1 VREFRDDAG
10 IAWVV
15 FFTSRS
21 VARDHHLP
29 EEYREGWL
37 SFESSAGEKR
47 RLAPVPR
54 NWEALTEE
62 ELRALCNS
70 APSQAPRKRAPQAR
84 VDQADDRDRD
94 TTHETESLQPQL
106 REMEGKLSIALGE
119 VCELPPPQELNTGEL
134 IRVEETLA
142 LATEAAKEAVSL
154 RRKLRVD
161 RDRKVREG
169 TESRRPD
176 EQRP

>member
-1 VREFRDDAG
+1 MREFRDDAG
-10 IAWVV
+10 IEWVV

-47 RLAPVPR
+47 RLAPVPKD
-54 NWEALTEE
+54 WEALTEE
-62 ELRALCNS
+62 ELRALCTS
-70 APSQAPRKRAPQAR
+70 APSQAPRRRPVQATA
-84 VDQADDRDRD
+84 DPADDRARDR
-94 TTHETESLQPQL
+94 THEAESLQPQL
-106 REMEGKLSIALGE
+106 REMESKLSNALGE
-119 VCELPPPQELNTGEL
+119 VCELPPPQKLDTGEL

-154 RRKLRVD
+154 RRKLRAD
-161 RDRKVREG
+161 RDRKVRGGAEYPA
-169 TESRRPD
+169 PD